1 MRIQKGGS
9 LKTLEGFRV
18 GAIQICLEN
27 DDMGGGG
34 GERESQ
40 QLLLGGSL
48 Q

>member
-34 GERESQ
+34 GIAKVNNCY
-40 QLLLGGSL
+40 
-48 Q
+48 